1 MDTRLRDR
9 LLLDGRRRLEGPADP
24 VAFTREP
31 GADRLLNDL
40 EDHPHAFLLASLG
53 LRQIKPERAWLLP
66 YLVRERLGSFEME
79 ALTPLSEADWLALL
93 RNVDRQNRT
102 PVTTARSMHRGVT
115 RIEASYG
122 GDASRVWSDRPTS
135 ATLLRRLLE
144 FYGSGPKIAGN
155 VAHTLVG
162 DFHIELADY
171 RNIDIT
177 TDAYMR
183 RVMGRLGFV
192 DPDAEPDVVVYTARE
207 LSPEFPGIF
216 DVALRDGVRMVCLP
230 HSPGC
235 PSCRLVDL
243 CPSAGGVS
251 SAA

>member
-1 MDTRLRDR
+1 MDTRLLDR
-9 LLLDGRRRLEGPADP
+9 LLTDGRRHLEGPPDP
-24 VAFTREP
+24 VVFTREP

-40 EDHPHAFLLASLG
+40 EGHPHAFLLASLG

-66 YLVRERLGSFEME
+66 YLVRERLGTFEMK

-93 RNVDRQNRT
+93 RDVLRQHRT
-102 PVTTARSMHRGVT
+102 PETTARMMHRAVT
-115 RIEASYG
+115 RIEAAYG
-122 GDASRVWSDRPTS
+122 DDASRVWTDRPTS

-144 FYGSGPKIAGN
+144 FYGSGPKIAGI

-177 TDAYMR
+177 TDVYMR
-183 RVMGRLGFV
+183 RVMARLGFIA
-192 DPDAEPDVVVYTARE
+192 PDAEADVLIYAARD

-216 DVALRDGVRMVCLP
+216 DVALRDAVREVC
-230 HSPGC
+230 SPQSPRC

-243 CPSAGGVS
+243 CPSAAVVS
-251 SAA
+251 SVA